1 MNRTIRRMH
10 RLCILALITGFV
22 SAASAQTVGPDLAN
36 FNLLANTGMTLTG
49 FSPVQPLI
57 VQIVGTSPSNAL
69 TLTNAVVG
77 TYHDNDTAA
86 INGQAQGQI
95 LYNSLTNPPG
105 AIFIPIGN
113 PIVSPLNAGP
123 GTTVFQAAGSVTNG
137 VGTIALNGTA
147 TSIVIFQIP
156 GALSFTDVDVVL
168 AGGILPGNVYWQVG
182 TGVTVKNDDAVNRTF
197 PGTVVLKGAAA
208 TVAITCSGAG
218 NLAIGRQVSLGGAV
232 TVTQSGAGVLTITY
246 PSGGTGGAPGP
257 VAPNACSTGDRI
269 FPSPATGSS
278 AQIGY
283 CMDQQGSVVI
293 RVYNAIGDIAAKINE
308 SKASGTQTSTLNTG
322 RLAPGVYF
330 FIVEKHYGGGVVNKD
345 AVIKFGVVH

>member
-1 MNRTIRRMH
+1 MKRTIRRMH
-10 RLCILALITGFV
+10 RLCILALIAG
-22 SAASAQTVGPDLAN
+22 SAAAASAQTVGPDLAN

-57 VQIVGTSPSNAL
+57 AQVVGTSPSNAL
-69 TLTNAVVG
+69 TLTNAVVT

-95 LYNSLTNPPG
+95 LYNSLTAPVG
-105 AIFIPIGN
+105 ATTVLIGN

-123 GTTVFQAAGSVTNG
+123 GTTIFQAAGSVTNNTMIIT
-137 VGTIALNGTA
+137 VNGTP

-156 GALSFTDVDVVL
+156 GALSFTDVNVLL
-168 AGGILPGNVYWQVG
+168 AGGIQPGNVYWQVG
-182 TGVTVKNDDAVNRTF
+182 TGATVINDDATTRTF
-197 PGTVVLKGAAA
+197 PGTVVVKGAAA
-208 TVAITCSGAG
+208 DDVITCSGAG
-218 NLAIGRQVSLGGAV
+218 SLAVGRQVSLGGRV
-232 TVTQSGAGVLTITY
+232 IMTQSGAGVMTIAY
-246 PSGGTGGAPGP
+246 PAGGTGGAPGP
-257 VAPNACSTGDRI
+257 VAPNACSSGDLL

-278 AQIGY
+278 AQIRY
-283 CMDQQGSVVI
+283 CMDQQGTVVI
-293 RVYNAIGDIAAKINE
+293 KVYNAIGDIAAKISE
-308 SKASGTQTSTLNTG
+308 AKPSGAQTSTLNTG